1 VLSTIQSVSGPVP
14 VAELGVVMP
23 HEHTFIDLLREYRGE
38 GLINDPE
45 LVRDEL
51 VRYRTAG
58 GMTIVDCTSRGLNA
72 QPALTRRVADES
84 GVTIIVG
91 TGFYRRPYLDEEWFA
106 ASSVDE
112 IADVL
117 IADIRD
123 GIDGSGVR
131 AGIIGEIGCDREIT
145 PPEEKSFR
153 AAARAQQETGL
164 TITTHAARWP
174 VGLAQLDVL
183 ESEGV
188 QAGRVIVGHCDMVP
202 DRDYHRAVAQR
213 GAWVQ
218 FDTIQPGP
226 EYFLERRVRAITA
239 LVEAG
244 FADHILLSHD
254 VCLVSNFE
262 ACGGSGYS
270 YILRDFQHR
279 LTAAGLPPATVEAFL
294 TTNPARALSGAS

>member
-1 VLSTIQSVSGPVP
+1 MMTTLQSVTGPVA
-14 VAELGVVMP
+14 VDDLGVVMP
-23 HEHTFIDLLREYRGE
+23 HEHTFIDLLREYRGD

-51 VRYRTAG
+51 LRYRAAG
-58 GMTIVDCTSRGLNA
+58 GTTIADCTTRGLRPE
-72 QPALTRRVADES
+72 PALTRRVAKES
-84 GVTIIVG
+84 GVTIIMG
-91 TGFYRRPYLDEEWFA
+91 TGFYRRPYLDEDWFA
-106 ASSVDE
+106 ASSVDDV
-112 IADVL
+112 ADVL
-117 IADIRD
+117 IRDIRE

-131 AGIIGEIGCDREIT
+131 AGIIGEIGCDRELT

-153 AAARAQQETGL
+153 AAARAHLETGL

-188 QAGRVIVGHCDMVP
+188 PAGRVIIGHCDMVP
-202 DRDYHRAVAQR
+202 DGDYHRALAER

-218 FDTIQPGP
+218 FDTIAPAP
-226 EYFLERRVRAITA
+226 EYFLVRRLRAIQSLA
-239 LVEAG
+239 DAG
-244 FADHILLSHD
+244 YGDRILLSHD

-262 ACGGSGYS
+262 AAGGSGYS

-279 LTAAGLPPATVEAFL
+279 LTAAGLPRATVETFL
-294 TTNPARALSGAS
+294 TTNPARALSGA